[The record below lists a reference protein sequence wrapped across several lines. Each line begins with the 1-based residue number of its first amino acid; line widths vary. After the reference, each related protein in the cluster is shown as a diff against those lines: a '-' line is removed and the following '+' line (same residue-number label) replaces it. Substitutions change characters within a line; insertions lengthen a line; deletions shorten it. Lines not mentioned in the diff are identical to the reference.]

1 MIAISFVKCITLP
14 SRTTP
19 PYANWQIRK
28 QITMLSRHLTVWLA
42 LLITD
47 VVAAEKR
54 SLPNGVLTSARRF
67 LNFGSLFGS
76 ATYSRTPYERVAG
89 HPVFSVTTPWGSPY
103 MSMEKLSDLDEVV
116 QENRAASSSTTPQ
129 SISEEQNEVR
139 TVALYYM
146 DPDDAL
152 AAHAEMKQLDS
163 MQSADIRLTS
173 LSLMRALRQATNFG
187 NGLPTGAPPDAL
199 SGKFET
205 SQGASLRY
213 KIVPPKRQLYYAA
226 RCKGRERVGLQSETP
241 AQDAQSAILGNS
253 ALEGLNLMRR
263 RSKRERKGVSTAP
276 PGAAHMEGYT
286 GIPVFHCP
294 ALRKRHPIKGLVTG
308 QRQETPLFFNYED
321 LEAAWSQL
329 KQRQPKLKIP
339 DKPENVE
346 VFNMWDVL
354 ASMDKDAWNKKK
366 NSVFWKPS
374 AAAILSPLK
383 RRFGK
388 LDHPDL
394 QDITFV
400 PSSRAIDYKERISR
414 RGNGK
419 ARLRPMR

>member
-1 MIAISFVKCITLP
+1 
-14 SRTTP
+14 
-19 PYANWQIRK
+19 
-28 QITMLSRHLTVWLA
+28 MLSRHFTVLLA
-42 LLITD
+42 LLVFTEVIS
-47 VVAAEKR
+47 AEKQ
-54 SLPNGVLTSARRF
+54 SLPNAFLTSTRRF

-76 ATYSRTPYERVAG
+76 ATYASTPYERVAG

-116 QENRAASSSTTPQ
+116 QESRAASASSSPQ

-163 MQSADIRLTS
+163 MESADIRVTS
-173 LSLMRALRQATNFG
+173 LSLTRALRQASNFG
-187 NGLPTGAPPDAL
+187 NGLPTGAPPNAL
-199 SGKFET
+199 TGKFET
-205 SQGASLRY
+205 SQGATLRY

-263 RSKRERKGVSTAP
+263 RSKRERKGASTAP
-276 PGAAHMEGYT
+276 VGTMHMEGYT

-294 ALRKRHPIKGLVTG
+294 VLSKRHPIKGLITG

-321 LEAAWSQL
+321 LESAWSQL
-329 KQRQPKLKIP
+329 KQRKPKLRIP

-346 VFNMWDVL
+346 VFNMWDIL

-366 NSVFWKPS
+366 NNVIWRPSV
-374 AAAILSPLK
+374 AAILSPLK

-388 LDHPDL
+388 MDPPTL
-394 QDITFV
+394 QDVTFV
-400 PSSRAIDYKERISR
+400 PSSRAIHYKERISR
-414 RGNGK
+414 RGNSK

>member
-1 MIAISFVKCITLP
+1 MLLRQPTLLIAILVSQVVSADKQSLP
-14 SRTTP
+14 S
-19 PYANWQIRK
+19 
-28 QITMLSRHLTVWLA
+28 A
-42 LLITD
+42 LM
-47 VVAAEKR
+47 
-54 SLPNGVLTSARRF
+54 TSTRRF

-76 ATYSRTPYERVAG
+76 VTYSSTPYDRVAG

-116 QENRAASSSTTPQ
+116 QENRAASSSSSPQ

-163 MQSADIRLTS
+163 MESADIRVTS
-173 LSLMRALRQATNFG
+173 LSLTRALRQASNFG

-241 AQDAQSAILGNS
+241 SQDAQSAILGNS

-263 RSKRERKGVSTAP
+263 RSKRERKGSSTAP
-276 PGAAHMEGYT
+276 AGARHMEGYT

-294 ALRKRHPIKGLVTG
+294 TLRKRHPIKGLITG

-321 LEAAWSQL
+321 LESAWKQL
-329 KQRQPKLKIP
+329 KQRKPNLNIP
-339 DKPENVE
+339 DRPEDVE
-346 VFNMWDVL
+346 VFNLWDILV
-354 ASMDKDAWNKKK
+354 SMDRDSWNKKK
-366 NSVFWKPS
+366 NHAFWKPS
-374 AAAILSPLK
+374 AAMLLSPLK

-388 LDHPDL
+388 LEPPDL
-394 QDITFV
+394 QDVTFV
-400 PSSRAIDYKERISR
+400 PSSRAIHYKERISR